1 MRRRLRSIRIGQRQI
16 LETLIQIVEPSRLF
30 STISIPVIAA
40 AMRTWPSRWPWRQT
54 LFAFVA
60 VVLTVVVL
68 GTLLLLL
75 LLLGIIVVLA
85 FTFTFGTRHITN
97 FHRYYAII
105 VLVIST

>member
-1 MRRRLRSIRIGQRQI
+1 MGMRRRLRSIRIGQRQI

-85 FTFTFGTRHITN
+85 FTFTFGT
-97 FHRYYAII
+97 
-105 VLVIST
+105 